1 MRFSAIY
8 IPTALFSLKDSNAT
22 NSGAKTLF
30 LPSPYA
36 IKMAIL
42 NQAITTGGVDFDGKK
57 NEKFSWVSR
66 TKIDYRVQGGFCVSN
81 SFVKILKPERSDG
94 KKDEDENEE
103 ETKAAGFSRTVAFRE
118 YLHQTDEIEI
128 IFEYSSKD
136 LFSENQWKEF
146 IQSYLYKINYFG
158 KRGCFFQFK
167 EFRDSPGSP
176 NVTVFDSKTIKPGI
190 LQPYDDFP
198 EKATFD
204 MVNTF
209 SSKGVKRKED
219 ILVLPLQ
226 RLGSSKGYSS
236 FKAISP

>member
-42 NQAITTGGVDFDGKK
+42 NQAITTGGVDFNGKK

-66 TKIDYRVQGGFCVSN
+66 SRVYYRIQGSFCVNN

-94 KKDEDENEE
+94 KKEDDENDEE
-103 ETKAAGFSRTVAFRE
+103 IKAAGFSRTVAFRE
-118 YLHQTDEIEI
+118 YMHQTDEIEI
-128 IFEYSSKD
+128 IFDYSSKD
-136 LFSENQWKEF
+136 MFSEKKWKEF
-146 IQSYLYKINYFG
+146 LQSYLYKINYFG

-167 EFRDSPGSP
+167 QFNDSPNLP
-176 NVTVFDSKTIKPGI
+176 NVTAFDSKAIKPGI

-198 EKATFD
+198 EQATFE

-209 SSKGVKRKED
+209 SSKVVKRKED

-226 RLGSSKGYSS
+226 RIGASKGYSS
-236 FKAISP
+236 FKTF